1 MAYTK
6 IKPIKS
12 ERHLQSA
19 VNYVTREDKT
29 DGKTNIYTHMCNT
42 ENAVLH
48 FRNVREKQSKKEIM
62 LLIISVCLFRL
73 KMK

>member
-48 FRNVREKQSKKEIM
+48 FRNVREKAPGTNS
-62 LLIISVCLFRL
+62 LSWPPSPWRGGFFA
-73 KMK
+73 